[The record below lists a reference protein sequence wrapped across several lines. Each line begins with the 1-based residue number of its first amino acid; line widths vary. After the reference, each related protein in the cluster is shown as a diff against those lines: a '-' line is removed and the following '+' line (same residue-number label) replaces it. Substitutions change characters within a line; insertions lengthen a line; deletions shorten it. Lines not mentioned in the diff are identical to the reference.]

1 LRSRHG
7 VPDSVSFQASAFFFF
22 YSFVFW
28 GTVCSYNFHWALTP
42 ELFQNPILK
51 SALEPGKPKASL
63 FPGGSG
69 PAAGFLLFLCA
80 YGSIGLWLAG
90 AMVLAFLYSAPKI
103 PWPAMQRLK
112 KIAYDKTVFLAL
124 SWTYVTTI
132 LPLLI
137 SGTPVKA
144 AHLLFCTNRFY
155 FIYAICILF
164 DLRDREADR
173 QEGIKTMVTQFDLPS
188 INRLYWGSIAVF
200 FCTALAL
207 LFHFPIPSVVALLLP
222 GLVLAARYRWFK
234 ENTSDYVYYIL
245 LDGLMIFSLPLLL
258 LFRF

>member
-1 LRSRHG
+1 MAYQTAFLFKLPH
-7 VPDSVSFQASAFFFF
+7 SFSF
-22 YSFVFW
+22 YSFVFL

-42 ELFQNPILK
+42 ELFQNPILQK
-51 SALEPGKPKASL
+51 RLWNRANRKLHFFLAALA
-63 FPGGSG
+63 
-69 PAAGFLLFLCA
+69 LLLAMFFFMRLRQHWT
-80 YGSIGLWLAG
+80 WLAG

-112 KIAYDKTVFLAL
+112 RIAYDKTVFLAL

-137 SGTPVKA
+137 SGSPVTA

-155 FIYAICILF
+155 FIYVICILF

>member
-1 LRSRHG
+1 MAY
-7 VPDSVSFQASAFFFF
+7 QTAFLFGLPHSLSF
-22 YSFVFW
+22 YSFVFL
-28 GTVCSYNFHWALTP
+28 GTVCSYNFHWTLSP
-42 ELFQNPILK
+42 ELFQKPIPRKWHGKRINRKLHLILAGL
-51 SALEPGKPKASL
+51 AL
-63 FPGGSG
+63 
-69 PAAGFLLFLCA
+69 LLALYSFIALRQHW
-80 YGSIGLWLAG
+80 IWLSG

-112 KIAYDKTVFLAL
+112 KVVFDKTVFLAL

-137 SGTPVKA
+137 NGAPITA
-144 AHLLFCTNRFY
+144 AHLLFCINRFY
-155 FIYAICILF
+155 FIFAICILF